1 VSQDRLAAVAL
12 AAAYATLAVCH
23 AGSATLPGRAVVT
36 WLLVAQDL
44 LLAALLLVRRS
55 SRGVSTRRSDRLV
68 AVAALVLPLGL
79 QAPGASPSS
88 VLAILETAGLV
99 LALLAT
105 ATLGRHLG
113 VLPAMRGITTRGV
126 YAVVRHPMYAAYLLL
141 FAAYVAGA
149 PTPRNASIG
158 LLTTALLVARLRAEE
173 AVLRQHLDYQ
183 EYCRRVPWRLV
194 PGCY

>member
-36 WLLVAQDL
+36 WLLVAQDV

-79 QAPGASPSS
+79 QAPGASAGS
-88 VLAILETAGLV
+88 VLAILETAGLI

-149 PTPRNASIG
+149 PTPRNAGIG
-158 LLTTALLVARLRAEE
+158 LVTTALLVARLRAEE

-183 EYCRRVPWRLV
+183 EYCRRVRWRLV

>member
-12 AAAYATLAVCH
+12 AVAYATLAVCH
-23 AGSATLPGRAVVT
+23 AAGATLPGRAVVT

-79 QAPGASPSS
+79 QTPSASPSS
-88 VLAILETAGLV
+88 VLAVLETAGLV

-158 LLTTALLVARLRAEE
+158 LVTTVLLVVRLRAEE
-173 AVLRQHLDYQ
+173 AVLRQHRDYQ
-183 EYCRRVPWRLV
+183 DYCRRVPWRLV

>member
-36 WLLVAQDL
+36 WLLVAQDV

-79 QAPGASPSS
+79 QAPGASAGS

-183 EYCRRVPWRLV
+183 EYCRRVRWRLV

>member
-36 WLLVAQDL
+36 WLLVAQDV

-79 QAPGASPSS
+79 QAPGASAGS

-158 LLTTALLVARLRAEE
+158 LVTTALLVARLRAEE

-183 EYCRRVPWRLV
+183 EYCRRVRWRLV